1 MSYRNLL
8 ILLAGLAFLFTV
20 GCTSDGTLGDATPKL
35 AAECTVDPDDDDW
48 LCHEDLRIHCEEGGV
63 DPMYIYLE
71 PSNENLEPA
80 GELPDNCDE
89 IELSLN
95 EEEPFD
101 VGIHEIV
108 VTADAFDEDEN
119 PVRVICESTLTVYDD
134 EDPVA
139 NEEPVELWPPNHKF
153 HTISGE
159 DCVKDACDEDL
170 EVTFHYASSDE
181 PVNAKGDGN
190 TEPDII
196 LECDRVQL
204 RSERQGGS
212 DGRVYKL
219 GWNAVD
225 DSGNKTQGVCVVHV
239 PHDQSGREVVD
250 SGIAYDMLIEEECD
264 DGDGGNGGDGGDGGD
279 DGGGGGNGGE
289 AGHGGYDGTVVG

>member
-20 GCTSDGTLGDATPKL
+20 GCSTDTVGETTPKL
-35 AAECTVDPDDDDW
+35 AAECIEDATDLEEEDW
-48 LCHEDLRIHCEEGGV
+48 LCPDDLTVECEDGGA
-63 DPMYIYLE
+63 DPALIYIE
-71 PSNENLEPA
+71 PS
-80 GELPDNCDE
+80 GELPEDCEE
-89 IELSLN
+89 ITLTLN
-95 EEEPFD
+95 EEGPFD
-101 VGIHEIV
+101 VDTHEIM
-108 VTADAFDEDEN
+108 VTAEASSGEGE
-119 PVRVICESTLTVYDD
+119 PVEVICDAILTV
-134 EDPVA
+134 EDTQAPEA
-139 NEEPVELWPPNHKF
+139 NDEPVELWPPNHKF

-159 DCVKDACDEDL
+159 DCVRDTCDRDL

-279 DGGGGGNGGE
+279 DGGGGGNGGGNGGE